1 MKFKDSL
8 SHKDEIKTIYNIS
21 KVDISHLP
29 YSLRVLLENYV
40 RNTPTNQ
47 LDENIIEK
55 FTSWNGEVED
65 QTELTFYPSR
75 VIMQDFTG
83 VPAVV
88 DLASMRDAVKRLNGD
103 PSLINPQCQTDLVID
118 HSVMV
123 DHYGRDNSRDLNT
136 KLEYKR
142 NIERYRL
149 LKWGQSAF
157 KNLRIVPPNNGI
169 IHQINI
175 EYISRVIFEK
185 QKIVYPD
192 TVVGTD
198 SHTTMVNGLGVLGW
212 GVGGIEAEAAMLGQP
227 IPMLLPEVIGFELTG
242 DLEGSTTATDLVLTI
257 VEHLRKANVVG
268 KFVEFHGDALD
279 RLSIADRCTI
289 ANMAPE
295 YGATCG
301 FFPVDEMTLDY
312 LSTTGKDDDHV
323 DLVKKYSKSV
333 SLFRDSSDKIRYSK
347 SLHLDI
353 STIKA
358 CVSGPKRPEDRV
370 DLTDVKVAVQEEI
383 KKLKTEKTSDTASEI
398 QDGSIMIAAITSCTN
413 TSNPSVIIGAGLVAK
428 KAVEHGLN
436 VKKWVK
442 TSLAPGSRVVENYL
456 KQANLLKYF
465 DKLGFN
471 IIGYG
476 CTTCIGNSGPL
487 DNKYVDEINNQDLV
501 VSSILSGNRNFEGR
515 IHPDIKMNFLASPML
530 VIAYALVG
538 TMDFDIT
545 KDPIGKGRNKE
556 DIFLKDI
563 WPSINEI
570 NEIVSAN
577 ITKEMFAQSYSNLFQ
592 GDSNWQEIDTKQSEY
607 FDWEE
612 SSTYIQPSPF
622 FESLDDN
629 NSKLAKITDAY
640 PLLVLGDSVTTDHIS
655 PAGSFKE
662 TTPAGKFLVSR
673 GTDIL
678 DFNSYGSR
686 RGNYQIMQ
694 RGTFANIRIQNKLVP
709 NITGGFTKHIPTD
722 DEMSIYDASQR
733 YISDGQNLIVF
744 AGKNYG
750 CGSSRDWAAKGTK
763 LLGVKAV
770 IAESFERIHRSNLV
784 GMGVLPLQFLDGE
797 NFDNLKL
804 DLYAKYTISQINET
818 DKETLITTTKN
829 SESFNFKVKIRI
841 DTAMEWNY
849 FLNDGILNYVLKN
862 IASSA

>member
-1 MKFKDSL
+1 MNFKDSL
-8 SHKDEIKTIYNIS
+8 THKGEEKIIFNIN
-21 KVDISHLP
+21 KAEISHLP
-29 YSLRVLLENYV
+29 YSLRVLLENYI
-40 RNTPTNQ
+40 RNTPQN
-47 LDENIIEK
+47 NIDSNVIDR
-55 FTSWNGEVED
+55 FLQWNGTVD
-65 QTELTFYPSR
+65 SQTELTFFPSR

-88 DLASMRDAVKRLNGD
+88 DLASMRDAVKKLNGD
-103 PSLINPQCQTDLVID
+103 PSLINPQCQTDLIID

-123 DHYGRDNSRDLNT
+123 DHYGTEDSKDLNT
-136 KLEYKR
+136 KLEYQR
-142 NIERYRL
+142 NLERYRL
-149 LKWGQSAF
+149 LKWGQGAF
-157 KNLRIVPPNNGI
+157 ENLRIVPPNNGI

-185 QKIVYPD
+185 KELVYPD

-227 IPMLLPEVIGFELTG
+227 IPMLLPEVIGFELSG
-242 DLEGSTTATDLVLTI
+242 KLVGSTTATDLVLTI
-257 VEHLRKANVVG
+257 VETLRQANVVG
-268 KFVEFHGDALD
+268 KFVEFHGEALD

-301 FFPVDEMTLDY
+301 FFPIDEMTLEY
-312 LSTTGKDDDHV
+312 LSTTGKDLNHV
-323 DLVKKYSKSV
+323 TMVKEY
-333 SLFRDSSDKIRYSK
+333 SDKVGLYRNNSDEVKYTK
-347 SLHLDI
+347 NLTLDI
-353 STIKA
+353 SGITA

-370 DLTDVKVAVQEEI
+370 DLRDVKKTVQNEI
-383 KKLKTEKTSDTASEI
+383 KKLKKSKNTDKGKLK
-398 QDGSIMIAAITSCTN
+398 DGSIMIAAITSCTN

-428 KAVEHGLN
+428 KAVELGLSA
-436 VKKWVK
+436 KSWVK
-442 TSLAPGSRVVENYL
+442 TSLAPGSRVVKNYL
-456 KQANLLKYF
+456 EQAGLLDYF

-487 DNKYVDEINNQDLV
+487 DDNYVRDINDNDLV

-515 IHPDIKMNFLASPML
+515 IHPDVKMNFLASPML
-530 VIAYALVG
+530 VIAYSLVG
-538 TMDFDIT
+538 TMEFDIT
-545 KDPIGKGRNKE
+545 TECLGKDLEGN
-556 DIFLKDI
+556 DVFLEDI
-563 WPSINEI
+563 WPSIEEI
-570 NEIVSAN
+570 NKLVNKN
-577 ITKEMFAQSYSNLFQ
+577 ITKEMFTESYKDLFL
-592 GDSNWQEIDTKQSEY
+592 GDSNWQDIDTKKSEY

-622 FESLDDN
+622 FESLDDVDN
-629 NSKLAKITDAY
+629 KLNQIKNAY

-662 TTPAGKFLVSR
+662 STPAGKFLVSR

-709 NITGGFTKHIPTD
+709 DVTGGYTKHIPSNQ
-722 DEMSIYDASQR
+722 EMSIFDASQK
-733 YISDGQNLIVF
+733 YLSDNDNLIVF

-784 GMGVLPLQFLDGE
+784 GMGVLPLQFFDGDSFESLQLDPYLSFTIGQIKE
-797 NFDNLKL
+797 N
-804 DLYAKYTISQINET
+804 
-818 DKETLITTTKN
+818 DKETTVSYAKN
-829 SESFNFKVKIRI
+829 QETLSFKVKIRI

-862 IASSA
+862 IANSA

>member
-1 MKFKDSL
+1 MNFKDSL
-8 SHKDEIKTIYNIS
+8 THKGEEKIIFNIN
-21 KVDISHLP
+21 KAEISHLP
-29 YSLRVLLENYV
+29 YSLRVLLENYI
-40 RNTPTNQ
+40 RNTPQN
-47 LDENIIEK
+47 NIDSNVIDR
-55 FTSWNGEVED
+55 FLQWNGTVD
-65 QTELTFYPSR
+65 SQTELTFFPSR

-88 DLASMRDAVKRLNGD
+88 DLASMRDAVKKLNGD

-123 DHYGRDNSRDLNT
+123 DHYGTEDSKDLNT
-136 KLEYKR
+136 KLEYQR
-142 NIERYRL
+142 NLERYRL
-149 LKWGQSAF
+149 LKWGQGAF
-157 KNLRIVPPNNGI
+157 ENLRIVPPNNGI

-185 QKIVYPD
+185 KELVYPD

-227 IPMLLPEVIGFELTG
+227 IPMLLPEVIGFELSG
-242 DLEGSTTATDLVLTI
+242 KLVGSTTATDLVLTI
-257 VEHLRKANVVG
+257 VETLRQANVVG
-268 KFVEFHGDALD
+268 KFVEFHGEALD

-301 FFPVDEMTLDY
+301 FFPIDEMTLEY
-312 LSTTGKDDDHV
+312 LSTTGKDLNHV
-323 DLVKKYSKSV
+323 TMVKEY
-333 SLFRDSSDKIRYSK
+333 SDKVGLYRNNSDEVKYTK
-347 SLHLDI
+347 NLTLDI
-353 STIKA
+353 SGITA

-370 DLTDVKVAVQEEI
+370 DLRDVKKTVQNEI
-383 KKLKTEKTSDTASEI
+383 KKLKKSKNTAKGKLK
-398 QDGSIMIAAITSCTN
+398 DGSIMIAAITSCTN

-428 KAVEHGLN
+428 KAVELGLSA
-436 VKKWVK
+436 KSWVK
-442 TSLAPGSRVVENYL
+442 TSLAPGSRVVKNYL
-456 KQANLLKYF
+456 EQAGLLDYF

-487 DNKYVDEINNQDLV
+487 DDNYVRDINDNDLV

-530 VIAYALVG
+530 VIAYSLVG
-538 TMDFDIT
+538 TMEFDIT
-545 KDPIGKGRNKE
+545 TECLGKDLEGN
-556 DIFLKDI
+556 DVFLEDI
-563 WPSINEI
+563 WPSIEEI
-570 NEIVSAN
+570 NKLVNKN
-577 ITKEMFAQSYSNLFQ
+577 ITKEMFTESYKDLFL
-592 GDSNWQEIDTKQSEY
+592 GDSNWQDIDTKKSEY

-622 FESLDDN
+622 FESLDDVDN
-629 NSKLAKITDAY
+629 KLNQIKNAY

-662 TTPAGKFLVSR
+662 STPAGKFLVSR

-709 NITGGFTKHIPTD
+709 DVTGGYTKHIPSNQ
-722 DEMSIYDASQR
+722 EMSIFDASQK
-733 YISDGQNLIVF
+733 YLSDNDNLIVF

-784 GMGVLPLQFLDGE
+784 GMGVLPLQFFDGDSFESLQLDPYLSFTIGQIKE
-797 NFDNLKL
+797 N
-804 DLYAKYTISQINET
+804 
-818 DKETLITTTKN
+818 DKETTLSYVKN
-829 SESFNFKVKIRI
+829 QETLSFKVKIRI

-862 IASSA
+862 IANSA

>member
-804 DLYAKYTISQINET
+804 DFYAKYTISQINET

>member
-1 MKFKDSL
+1 MNFKDSL
-8 SHKDEIKTIYNIS
+8 THKGEEKIIFNIN
-21 KVDISHLP
+21 KAEISHLP
-29 YSLRVLLENYV
+29 YSLRVLLENYI
-40 RNTPTNQ
+40 RNTPQN
-47 LDENIIEK
+47 NIDSNVIDR
-55 FTSWNGEVED
+55 FLQWNGTVD
-65 QTELTFYPSR
+65 SQTELTFFPSR

-88 DLASMRDAVKRLNGD
+88 DLASMRDAVKKLNGD
-103 PSLINPQCQTDLVID
+103 PSLINPQCQTDLIID

-123 DHYGRDNSRDLNT
+123 DHYGTEDSKDLNT
-136 KLEYKR
+136 KLEYQR
-142 NIERYRL
+142 NLERYRL
-149 LKWGQSAF
+149 LKWGQGAF
-157 KNLRIVPPNNGI
+157 ENLRIVPPNNGI

-185 QKIVYPD
+185 KELVYPD

-227 IPMLLPEVIGFELTG
+227 IPMLLPEVIGFELSG
-242 DLEGSTTATDLVLTI
+242 KLVGSTTATDLVLTI
-257 VEHLRKANVVG
+257 VETLRQANVVG
-268 KFVEFHGDALD
+268 KFVEFHGEALD

-301 FFPVDEMTLDY
+301 FFPIDEMTLEY
-312 LSTTGKDDDHV
+312 LSTTGKDLNHV
-323 DLVKKYSKSV
+323 TMVKEY
-333 SLFRDSSDKIRYSK
+333 SDKVGLYRNNSDEVKYTK
-347 SLHLDI
+347 NLTLDI
-353 STIKA
+353 SGITA

-370 DLTDVKVAVQEEI
+370 DLRDVKKTVQNEI
-383 KKLKTEKTSDTASEI
+383 KKLKKSKNTDKGKLK
-398 QDGSIMIAAITSCTN
+398 DGSIMIAAITSCTN

-428 KAVEHGLN
+428 KAVELGLSA
-436 VKKWVK
+436 KSWVK
-442 TSLAPGSRVVENYL
+442 TSLAPGSRVVKNYL
-456 KQANLLKYF
+456 EQAGLLDYF

-487 DNKYVDEINNQDLV
+487 DDNYVSEINDNDLV

-530 VIAYALVG
+530 VIAYSLVG
-538 TMDFDIT
+538 TMEFDIT
-545 KDPIGKGRNKE
+545 TECLGKDLEGN
-556 DIFLKDI
+556 DVFLEDI
-563 WPSINEI
+563 WPSIEEI
-570 NEIVSAN
+570 NKLVNKN
-577 ITKEMFAQSYSNLFQ
+577 ITKEMFTESYKDLFL
-592 GDSNWQEIDTKQSEY
+592 GDSNWQDIDTKKSEY

-622 FESLDDN
+622 FESLDDVDN
-629 NSKLAKITDAY
+629 KLNQIKNAY

-662 TTPAGKFLVSR
+662 STPAGKFLVSR

-709 NITGGFTKHIPTD
+709 DVTGGYTKHIPSNQ
-722 DEMSIYDASQR
+722 EMSIFDASQK
-733 YISDGQNLIVF
+733 YLSDNDNLIVF

-784 GMGVLPLQFLDGE
+784 GMGVLPLQFFDGDSFESLQLDPYLSFTIGQIKE
-797 NFDNLKL
+797 N
-804 DLYAKYTISQINET
+804 
-818 DKETLITTTKN
+818 DKETTLSYVKN
-829 SESFNFKVKIRI
+829 QETLSFKVKIRI

-862 IASSA
+862 IANSA

>member
-1 MKFKDSL
+1 MNFKDSL
-8 SHKDEIKTIYNIS
+8 THKGEEKIIFNIN
-21 KVDISHLP
+21 KAEISHLP
-29 YSLRVLLENYV
+29 YSLRVLLENYI
-40 RNTPTNQ
+40 RNTPQN
-47 LDENIIEK
+47 NIDSNVIDR
-55 FTSWNGEVED
+55 FLQWNGTVD
-65 QTELTFYPSR
+65 SQTELTFFPSR

-88 DLASMRDAVKRLNGD
+88 DLASMRDAVKKLNGD

-123 DHYGRDNSRDLNT
+123 DHYGTEDSKDLNT
-136 KLEYKR
+136 KLEYQR
-142 NIERYRL
+142 NLERYRL
-149 LKWGQSAF
+149 LKWGQGAF
-157 KNLRIVPPNNGI
+157 ENLRIVPPNNGI

-185 QKIVYPD
+185 KELVYPD

-227 IPMLLPEVIGFELTG
+227 IPMLLPEVIGFELSG
-242 DLEGSTTATDLVLTI
+242 KLVGSTTATDLVLTI
-257 VEHLRKANVVG
+257 VETLRQANVVG
-268 KFVEFHGDALD
+268 KFVEFHGEALD

-301 FFPVDEMTLDY
+301 FFPIDEMTLEY
-312 LSTTGKDDDHV
+312 LSTTGKDLNHV
-323 DLVKKYSKSV
+323 TMVKEY
-333 SLFRDSSDKIRYSK
+333 SDKVGLYRNNSDEVKYTK
-347 SLHLDI
+347 NLTLDI
-353 STIKA
+353 SGITA

-370 DLTDVKVAVQEEI
+370 DLRDVKKTVQNEI
-383 KKLKTEKTSDTASEI
+383 KKLKKSKNTDKGKLK
-398 QDGSIMIAAITSCTN
+398 DGSIMIAAITSCTN

-428 KAVEHGLN
+428 KAVELGLSA
-436 VKKWVK
+436 KSWVK
-442 TSLAPGSRVVENYL
+442 TSLAPGSRVVKNYL
-456 KQANLLKYF
+456 EQAGLLDYF

-487 DNKYVDEINNQDLV
+487 DDNYVREINDNDLV

-515 IHPDIKMNFLASPML
+515 IHPDVKMNFLASPML
-530 VIAYALVG
+530 VIAYSLVG
-538 TMDFDIT
+538 TMEFDIT
-545 KDPIGKGRNKE
+545 TECLGKDLEGN
-556 DIFLKDI
+556 DVFLEDI
-563 WPSINEI
+563 WPSIEEI
-570 NEIVSAN
+570 NKLVNKN
-577 ITKEMFAQSYSNLFQ
+577 ITKEMFTESYKDLFL
-592 GDSNWQEIDTKQSEY
+592 GDSNWQDIDTKKSEY

-622 FESLDDN
+622 FESLDDVDN
-629 NSKLAKITDAY
+629 KLNQIKNAY

-662 TTPAGKFLVSR
+662 STPAGKFLVSR

-709 NITGGFTKHIPTD
+709 DVTGGYTKHIPSNQ
-722 DEMSIYDASQR
+722 EMSIFDASQK
-733 YISDGQNLIVF
+733 YLSDNDNLIVF

-784 GMGVLPLQFLDGE
+784 GMGVLPLQFFDGDSFESLQLDPYLSFTIGQIKE
-797 NFDNLKL
+797 N
-804 DLYAKYTISQINET
+804 
-818 DKETLITTTKN
+818 DKETTLSYVKN
-829 SESFNFKVKIRI
+829 QETLSFKVKIRI

-862 IASSA
+862 IANSA

>member
-383 KKLKTEKTSDTASEI
+383 KKLKTEKTSDTSSEI

-804 DLYAKYTISQINET
+804 DFYAKYTISQINET

>member
-8 SHKDEIKTIYNIS
+8 SHKDETKTIYNIS

-40 RNTPTNQ
+40 RNTPTNK
-47 LDENIIEK
+47 LEESVIEE
-55 FTSWNGEVED
+55 FSSWNGKVKG

-88 DLASMRDAVKRLNGD
+88 DLASMRDAVKKLNGD

-123 DHYGRDNSRDLNT
+123 DHYGSNNSHDLNT

-149 LKWGQSAF
+149 LKWGQGAF
-157 KNLRIVPPNNGI
+157 ENLRIVPPNNGI

-185 QKIVYPD
+185 QNYVYPD

-242 DLEGSTTATDLVLTI
+242 DLKGSTTATDLVLTI
-257 VEHLRKANVVG
+257 VEHLRNANVVG
-268 KFVEFHGDALD
+268 KFVEFHGDALN

-301 FFPVDEMTLDY
+301 FFPVDKMTLDY
-312 LSTTGKDDDHV
+312 LSTTGKDTDHV
-323 DLVKKYSKSV
+323 RLVEKYTKNV
-333 SLFRDSSDKIRYSK
+333 SLFRDPSDKIKYSK
-347 SLHLDI
+347 NLHLDI
-353 STIKA
+353 SSIKA

-370 DLTDVKVAVQEEI
+370 DLTDVKGAVQKEI
-383 KKLKTEKTSDTASEI
+383 KNLKKEKSKSSSSEI
-398 QDGSIMIAAITSCTN
+398 KDGSIMIAAITSCTN

-436 VKKWVK
+436 VKEWVK

-456 KQANLLKYF
+456 KQADLLTYF

-487 DNKYVDEINNQDLV
+487 DTKYVEEINNKDLV

-530 VIAYALVG
+530 VIAYSLVG

-545 KDPIGKGRNKE
+545 KEPIGRGYNGKDVYLE
-556 DIFLKDI
+556 DI

-570 NEIVSAN
+570 SEIVSTN
-577 ITKEMFAQSYSNLFQ
+577 ITKEMFTQSYRNLFQ
-592 GDSNWQEIDTKQSEY
+592 GDTHWQEIDTKQSEY

-622 FESLDDN
+622 FDSLTDN
-629 NSKLAKITDAY
+629 NSKLTRISDAY

-673 GTDIL
+673 GTDII

-709 NITGGFTKHIPTD
+709 DITGGFTKYIPTD
-722 DEMSIYDASQR
+722 EEMSIYDASQK
-733 YISDGQNLIVF
+733 YISNGNDLIVF

-784 GMGVLPLQFLDGE
+784 GMGVLPLQFMEGE
-797 NFDNLKL
+797 SFDNLGL
-804 DLYAKYTISQINET
+804 NVYSKYSIDQINEN
-818 DKETLITTTKN
+818 DKETIISTTKN
-829 SESFNFKVKIRI
+829 SKTFSFKVKIRI

>member
-1 MKFKDSL
+1 MNFKDSL
-8 SHKDEIKTIYNIS
+8 PYKGEEKIIFNIN
-21 KVDISHLP
+21 KADISHLP
-29 YSLRVLLENYV
+29 YSLRVLLENYI
-40 RNTPTNQ
+40 RNTPQNSIDSNVIDRFLQ
-47 LDENIIEK
+47 
-55 FTSWNGEVED
+55 WNGTVD
-65 QTELTFYPSR
+65 SQTELTFFPSR

-88 DLASMRDAVKRLNGD
+88 DLASMRDAVKKLNGD

-123 DHYGRDNSRDLNT
+123 DHYGTEDSKDLNT
-136 KLEYKR
+136 KLEYQR
-142 NIERYRL
+142 NLERYRL
-149 LKWGQSAF
+149 LKWGQGAF
-157 KNLRIVPPNNGI
+157 ENLRIVPPNNGI

-185 QKIVYPD
+185 KELVYPD

-227 IPMLLPEVIGFELTG
+227 IPMLLPEVIGFELSG
-242 DLEGSTTATDLVLTI
+242 KLVGSTTATDLVLTI
-257 VEHLRKANVVG
+257 VETLRQANVVG
-268 KFVEFHGDALD
+268 KFVEFHGEALD

-301 FFPVDEMTLDY
+301 FFPIDEMTLEY
-312 LSTTGKDDDHV
+312 LSTTGKDSNHV
-323 DLVKKYSKSV
+323 TMVKEY
-333 SLFRDSSDKIRYSK
+333 SDKVGLYRNNSDEVKYTKNLS
-347 SLHLDI
+347 LDI
-353 STIKA
+353 SGITA

-370 DLTDVKVAVQEEI
+370 DLRDVKKTVQNEI
-383 KKLKTEKTSDTASEI
+383 KKLKKSKNTAKGKLK
-398 QDGSIMIAAITSCTN
+398 DGSIMIAAITSCTN

-428 KAVEHGLN
+428 KAVELGLSA
-436 VKKWVK
+436 KSWVK
-442 TSLAPGSRVVENYL
+442 TSLAPGSRVVKNYL
-456 KQANLLKYF
+456 EQAGLLDYF

-487 DNKYVDEINNQDLV
+487 DDNYVSEINDNDLV

-530 VIAYALVG
+530 VIAYSLIG
-538 TMDFDIT
+538 TMEFDIT
-545 KDPIGKGRNKE
+545 TECLGKDLEGN
-556 DIFLKDI
+556 DVFLEDI
-563 WPSINEI
+563 WPSIEEI
-570 NEIVSAN
+570 NKLVNKN
-577 ITKEMFAQSYSNLFQ
+577 ITKEMFTDSYKDLFL
-592 GDSNWQEIDTKQSEY
+592 GDSNWQDIDTKKSEY

-622 FESLDDN
+622 FESLDDVDN
-629 NSKLAKITDAY
+629 KLNQIKNAY

-662 TTPAGKFLVSR
+662 STPAGKFLVSR

-709 NITGGFTKHIPTD
+709 DVTGGYTKHIPSNQ
-722 DEMSIYDASQR
+722 EMSIFDASQK
-733 YISDGQNLIVF
+733 YLSDNDNLIVF

-784 GMGVLPLQFLDGE
+784 GMGVLPLQFFDGDSFESLQLDPYLS
-797 NFDNLKL
+797 F
-804 DLYAKYTISQINET
+804 TIGQIKES
-818 DKETLITTTKN
+818 DKETTVSYVKN
-829 SESFNFKVKIRI
+829 QETLSFKVKIRI

-862 IASSA
+862 IANSA